1 MKMNKKLLSGFVS
14 LLIVCSFFISCK
26 NDNSMQEQIK
36 FEEAKDTLTVSRF
49 NDLIASD
56 DYYFESLKWG
66 EKGED
71 YGSSQHTIKV
81 PGNVILGEICVDDQ
95 SIGYDAAWD
104 IVQSALKLVVEDYDY
119 SFSVIIVALLT
130 KDKIVV
136 NNVSYNIL
144 DDNTFYYNSEFV
156 NIDDL
161 TVPYRM
167 VKKGNRPIC
176 SGYYLESTEKG
187 IPGEYKKYTENP

>member
-1 MKMNKKLLSGFVS
+1 MNKKLLCGFVS
-14 LLIVCSFFISCK
+14 LLIICTFVLSCK
-26 NDNSMQEQIK
+26 NDNSVQEQIK
-36 FEEAKDTLTVSRF
+36 FEETKKTLTISRF
-49 NDLIASD
+49 NNLIAGD

-71 YGSSQHTIKV
+71 YGCNSHIIHV
-81 PGNVILGEICVDDQ
+81 PGNVILGEICIDDQ
-95 SIGYDAAWD
+95 SISYDAAWEM
-104 IVQSALKLVVEDYDY
+104 VQSALEIIVEEYDHA
-119 SFSVIIVALLT
+119 FSVIVVALLT

-136 NNVSYNIL
+136 DNMSYNIEY
-144 DDNTFYYNSEFV
+144 DNTIYYNGDFV

-161 TVPYRM
+161 TVPYRV

-187 IPGEYKKYTENP
+187 IPGEYIKYTENP